1 MKEGLVSFLIPY
13 YNSEKY
19 LPRFL
24 NSLLNQTY
32 DKVQVILINDGSKDS
47 SRDVVESYKEKLET
61 KFQEVILLDQNN
73 MGQAAAINLGLKYVN
88 GEYLSW
94 ADSDDELYPDNIKK
108 KVEFLTDNP
117 EYGYVICEAE
127 KIYDND
133 ETKNF
138 ILSIPQNRRKKNMF
152 GEILERGIPCYSG
165 VCMTRSDL
173 LFAKLKDRNIDCSRL
188 GQNFQMYLPIAYGN
202 KCGFIDEILYAYII
216 RETSHFRNSSYHENI
231 ERTYERERLIGA
243 TLSFLTESELK
254 KYMNTIHNN
263 CLIRRF
269 SLAYEAGDFTECQKT
284 YKEFAKKSI
293 SISIKYLRM
302 LLKQRKMEKF
312 NQT

>member
-1 MKEGLVSFLIPY
+1 MKEGLVSFLVPY

-32 DKVQVILINDGSKDS
+32 DKVQVILVNDGSKDS
-47 SRDVVESYKEKLET
+47 SRDVVEEYKEKLET
-61 KFQEVILLDQNN
+61 KFYEVILLDQNN

-94 ADSDDELYPDNIKK
+94 ADSDDELHPDNIKK

-117 EYGYVICEAE
+117 EYGYVICGAE
-127 KIYDND
+127 RIYSNS
-133 ETKNF
+133 KNKNSN
-138 ILSIPQNRRKKNMF
+138 LSIPKHRRKMDMF
-152 GEILERGIPCYSG
+152 NEILIRGIPCYSG

-173 LFAKLKDRNIDCSRL
+173 LFVKLKDRNIDCSRL
-188 GQNFQMYLPIAYGN
+188 GQNFQLYLPIAYGN

-216 RETSHFRNSSYHENI
+216 RETSHFRCTSYHENI
-231 ERTYERERLIGA
+231 ERTYERERLIRA

-254 KYMNTIHNN
+254 KYMNVIHNG

-269 SLAYEAGDFTECQKT
+269 NLAYEAGDFYECQKA
-284 YKEFAKKSI
+284 YKEFGKKNVFVFI
-293 SISIKYLRM
+293 NYLKM
-302 LLKQRKMEKF
+302 LFKQRKNGKI
-312 NQT
+312 